1 MSSEVNVSSERKR
14 GEAGCELRG
23 DKSMIQCKMGKK
35 KSMTEKQNIQR
46 GERLELT
53 QERKEEQCEKVVIVI
68 RRSNNGALLQG
79 GIRTNRT

>member
-1 MSSEVNVSSERKR
+1 MQN
-14 GEAGCELRG
+14 GE
-23 DKSMIQCKMGKK
+23 KK
-35 KSMTEKQNIQR
+35 NLTEKQNIQR